1 MARTTKTKRRE
12 LELEAFLDFLHP
24 LLDDWLAKQLGVE
37 NEGVVYVRY
46 KDWFNAKGSVISGL
60 FDTIL
65 LFGAELEAE
74 NCRGR
79 ELVEALYESMLK
91 HFPSCVESMKTEE
104 RSRNIKFN

>member
-1 MARTTKTKRRE
+1 MAKTCKTKKRQ
-12 LELEAFLDFLHP
+12 LELEDFLDFLHP

-37 NEGVVYVRY
+37 NDGVFYVKY
-46 KDWFNAKGSVISGL
+46 SDWFNAKGAVISGL

-79 ELVEALYESMLK
+79 ELIETLYESMLK
-91 HFPSCVESMKTEE
+91 HFPSCVERMKTEE
-104 RSRNIKFN
+104 RCRDIKFN